1 MITLGILLVLS
12 IAFNLLCFDIL
23 LKNQKH
29 ILDKIEELKNK

>member
-1 MITLGILLVLS
+1 MIVLAFLLIVS
-12 IAFNLLCFDIL
+12 IALNLLCFDIL